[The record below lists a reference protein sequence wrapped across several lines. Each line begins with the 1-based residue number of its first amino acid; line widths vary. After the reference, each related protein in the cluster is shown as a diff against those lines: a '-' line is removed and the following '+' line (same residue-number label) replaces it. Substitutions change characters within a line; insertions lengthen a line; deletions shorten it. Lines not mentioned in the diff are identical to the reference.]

1 MRVRQKTRWRE
12 LHLCRLQNNLH
23 TRNANWETPKSNPNR
38 LASQTTKHF
47 ERSQNPTQQG
57 IVFLTPPPRNVYH
70 DFNSSQWPSKPNKIT
85 DYSSIAVTI
94 RLAIFANRAPQKTG
108 YSSQNPCP
116 SVPQSRPSTKTNPS
130 TRNTFSASSGPDLPR
145 GEFCHANLQME
156 TSITAFRLI
165 LDAETKSTI
174 GTLSSNFTAVK
185 GLKSSREKNSRNRDR
200 KHLSLKSANSKRR

>member
-94 RLAIFANRAPQKTG
+94 RPAIFANSAPQKTG
-108 YSSQNPCP
+108 YSSQNPYP
-116 SVPQSRPSTKTNPS
+116 PVPQSRPSTKTNPS
-130 TRNTFSASSGPDLPR
+130 TRNTFFQLHQVQIFPAASPATPIFKWRLQLQPSASSWML
-145 GEFCHANLQME
+145 
-156 TSITAFRLI
+156 
-165 LDAETKSTI
+165 
-174 GTLSSNFTAVK
+174 
-185 GLKSSREKNSRNRDR
+185 
-200 KHLSLKSANSKRR
+200 KRREP

>member
-47 ERSQNPTQQG
+47 ERSQNATQQG
-57 IVFLTPPPRNVYH
+57 IVFLTPPPRNAYH

-94 RLAIFANRAPQKTG
+94 RPAIFANSAPQKTG
-108 YSSQNPCP
+108 YSTQNPYP
-116 SVPQSRPSTKTNPS
+116 PARNPDPQPKPIPPLETLFFSFIRSRSSPRRVLPCQSSNGDFNYSLPPHLGCWNEEHHRYSIFKFHSSKRSQKFQRKEQQKSRP
-130 TRNTFSASSGPDLPR
+130 
-145 GEFCHANLQME
+145 
-156 TSITAFRLI
+156 
-165 LDAETKSTI
+165 
-174 GTLSSNFTAVK
+174 
-185 GLKSSREKNSRNRDR
+185 
-200 KHLSLKSANSKRR
+200 